1 LAIGRLSKVV
11 CCYIK
16 LNKTIFCIQED
27 TYFAVKTNY
36 WFSLLSGSHNFW
48 ILPKT
53 AYDSKIFLILFCK
66 VLWHLQQNIKHRFH
80 CNWNFIHKYYWG
92 IKFVLKGVLDFI
104 SYLLILILLQKI
116 HSLFYLLMDLIIHSL
131 AVQFKQIEM
140 RYSNTSVSN
149 DNLCYF
155 RIWMICFLIAL
166 FPLWILY

>member
-1 LAIGRLSKVV
+1 MAIGRLSKVV

-36 WFSLLSGSHNFW
+36 WFSLLSGSHN
-48 ILPKT
+48 
-53 AYDSKIFLILFCK
+53 
-66 VLWHLQQNIKHRFH
+66 LWHLQQNIKHRFH